1 VRIGLVVILF
11 SVLIY
16 SIHPAEIILAFKQA
30 RPLYL
35 LYAAVLMVPN
45 LLLQLFKWRFVM
57 RNLNPRPSIK
67 TTAVSLFGGFFLGAT
82 TPGRTGEIARGL
94 LIHDHSKLTI
104 ASLTVVDKGFSQLMI
119 YLFGLTTLGFI
130 LPWPLPAV
138 IFLIE
143 GIIIVILFKI
153 HRLRPALEKFFH
165 FILRSNTTENGK
177 FTYSQRV
184 DNALAAFDALS
195 VRTVLGMV
203 VYSILFYL
211 TFTFQLYCLILC
223 YTDIS
228 FFTAVQ
234 TIPLIFFFNSMF
246 PIAIGDL
253 GIKEFFAVH
262 VLGVFGIAGGPAFS
276 ASLTQNVLAFLIPS
290 LIGGIVFAFS
300 HPRRSQEAPAS
311 DDRTVPL
318 SEK

>member
-1 VRIGLVVILF
+1 MRIGLVLILF

-104 ASLTVVDKGFSQLMI
+104 ASLTVVDKGFSQLMV

-130 LPWPLPAV
+130 LPWPLPV
-138 IFLIE
+138 FTFLIE
-143 GIIIVILFKI
+143 GIIIVILLNI
-153 HRLRPALEKFFH
+153 HRLRPALETFFH
-165 FILRSNTTENGK
+165 K
-177 FTYSQRV
+177 FTHSQRV

-195 VRTVLGMV
+195 VRTVLGMLA
-203 VYSILFYL
+203 YSIVFYL
-211 TFTFQLYCLILC
+211 TFTSQLYCLILC

-228 FFTAVQ
+228 FFTAVK
-234 TIPLIFFFNSMF
+234 TVPLIFFFNSMF

-253 GIKEFFAVH
+253 GIKEFFAVN

-290 LIGGIVFAFS
+290 FIGGIVFAFS

-311 DDRTVPL
+311 GDRTVPL